1 MPQEQSQKDCRTLK
15 IADIEN
21 RLTRGKGVLYY
32 NGQRKYF
39 TAKID
44 GRIVNQWSLRHMI
57 DVLRKLLG
65 KTVSVVT
72 PVTDKQGRITNVT
85 IIFADDR
92 HTFNKKD

>member
-1 MPQEQSQKDCRTLK
+1 
-15 IADIEN
+15 
-21 RLTRGKGVLYY
+21 
-32 NGQRKYF
+32 
-39 TAKID
+39 
-44 GRIVNQWSLRHMI
+44 MI